1 MMDPEYA
8 AGSCLRCH
16 GTPKG
21 ERDLMGKKKEGWK
34 EGSFAGAVSLVL
46 PLR

>member
-1 MMDPEYA
+1 L
-8 AGSCLRCH
+8 SCH

-34 EGSFAGAVSLVL
+34 EGSFAGALSLVL